1 MVSAISLLSNDS
13 KFANCE
19 LGLGGRLGL
28 QCESE
33 QGAGE
38 RGGGLPE
45 FVDAMPIWSVA
56 GGDDL
61 RRNQQAEL
69 PPQCSERQ
77 IRRLGQFL
85 KTTSR
90 AGGEGLQDADADVVG
105 KGVDRGEQGLL
116 PVQFAGI
123 LEESRQD
130 LLETVHR

>member
-1 MVSAISLLSNDS
+1 M
-13 KFANCE
+13 
-19 LGLGGRLGL
+19 GL

-69 PPQCSERQ
+69 PPQCGERQ

-90 AGGEGLQDADADVVG
+90 AGGEGSQDPDADVVG

-130 LLETVHR
+130 LLETVHG